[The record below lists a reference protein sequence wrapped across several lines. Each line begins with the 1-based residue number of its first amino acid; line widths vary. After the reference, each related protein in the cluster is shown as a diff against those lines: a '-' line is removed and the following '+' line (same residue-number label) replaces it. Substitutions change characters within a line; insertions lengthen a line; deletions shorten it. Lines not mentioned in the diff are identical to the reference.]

1 MSVESK
7 VRAVTTLRL
16 KEMKDRGEKIAMLTS
31 YDYSMAKIVDA
42 AGVDVILVGDSAANV
57 MAGYETTV
65 PITLDAMIYHARSV
79 VRAVERAL
87 VVVDLPFGTY
97 QGNSKMALDSAIRI
111 MKETE
116 ADAVKLEGG
125 EEILESVER
134 ILTAGIPIMGHLG
147 LTPQSIHK
155 FGTYTVRA
163 REEAEAE
170 KLVRDARLLE
180 EAGCFAVVLEKIPAV
195 LAERV
200 SKELSIPTIGIGA
213 GGGTDGQV
221 LVIHDMLGIN
231 KGFSPRFLLCCRT
244 APGRPFCRC
253 LLIFLRHIRFRR
265 NTMLI
270 IIPLVKRAYFPHSQ
284 GGPIPNGILCRPGD
298 FFFRIIAGRIRP
310 LRLPVRRLFRFAP
323 DKVSLHL
330 LLSGIHHRLI
340 LPLPCLDFRQWPRLR
355 SGLTGKPPFTGA
367 GGHKLVELGIFRK
380 TVDERNQGTA
390 VFDKAG
396 TGFHI
401 GDVVHLLVGNIQE
414 FAQLFPVRCRLIQH
428 DNEFGVGKHGAGLNR
443 IQQIFHI
450 LGNCCGK
457 SVALSE
463 LPPCR
468 VEEGGGKLIFKN
480 HMEFVNEY
488 MGSFSFLPVQ
498 GHTVQHSVC
507 NDQQAGGLQLR
518 PQAVNVKHHHPL
530 VQVHIALLSENIQ
543 RAGGV
548 QLQGQC
554 DLLGFWFRLLQQGV
568 PQSAEGGNR
577 SCIGC
582 IPVNHR
588 NAPVNNGLVLR
599 THPFLVDLLDQ
610 G

>member
-213 GGGTDGQV
+213 GGGTDGHV
-221 LVIHDMLGIN
+221 LVIHYMLGIN
-231 KGFSPRFLLCCRT
+231 
-244 APGRPFCRC
+244 
-253 LLIFLRHIRFRR
+253 
-265 NTMLI
+265 
-270 IIPLVKRAYFPHSQ
+270 
-284 GGPIPNGILCRPGD
+284 
-298 FFFRIIAGRIRP
+298 
-310 LRLPVRRLFRFAP
+310 
-323 DKVSLHL
+323 
-330 LLSGIHHRLI
+330 
-340 LPLPCLDFRQWPRLR
+340 
-355 SGLTGKPPFTGA
+355 
-367 GGHKLVELGIFRK
+367 
-380 TVDERNQGTA
+380 
-390 VFDKAG
+390 
-396 TGFHI
+396 
-401 GDVVHLLVGNIQE
+401 
-414 FAQLFPVRCRLIQH
+414 
-428 DNEFGVGKHGAGLNR
+428 
-443 IQQIFHI
+443 
-450 LGNCCGK
+450 
-457 SVALSE
+457 
-463 LPPCR
+463 
-468 VEEGGGKLIFKN
+468 
-480 HMEFVNEY
+480 
-488 MGSFSFLPVQ
+488 
-498 GHTVQHSVC
+498 
-507 NDQQAGGLQLR
+507 
-518 PQAVNVKHHHPL
+518 
-530 VQVHIALLSENIQ
+530 
-543 RAGGV
+543 
-548 QLQGQC
+548 
-554 DLLGFWFRLLQQGV
+554 
-568 PQSAEGGNR
+568 
-577 SCIGC
+577 
-582 IPVNHR
+582 
-588 NAPVNNGLVLR
+588 
-599 THPFLVDLLDQ
+599 
-610 G
+610 